1 MSVTSVLKP
10 SNSKQELPIT
20 SPGKRKRIE
29 SALRLKTIRA
39 AQTEAQS
46 GSSSAV
52 ASTSKQTEKDTL
64 LSTKQLADPVSVTT
78 TGLSSVAIWHWTLSR
93 AAVAPCFVRD
103 VYAMTESGH
112 KGAHTLTMLRLAAR
126 C

>member
-52 ASTSKQTEKDTL
+52 ASTSKHTVVYKATSGSRLCDYNWLVERCD
-64 LSTKQLADPVSVTT
+64 LALDALAR
-78 TGLSSVAIWHWTLSR
+78 GRR
-93 AAVAPCFVRD
+93 AV
-103 VYAMTESGH
+103 
-112 KGAHTLTMLRLAAR
+112 LRA
-126 C
+126 